1 MHCYGMSQS
10 ITDRFAAVVEVFFF
24 PLSLSIHDKV
34 LLFTC
39 LFFFFF
45 VINKRVS
52 LRSVGDDGTNCDEA
66 LG

>member
-39 LFFFFF
+39 LFFFL
-45 VINKRVS
+45 S
-52 LRSVGDDGTNCDEA
+52 LTRELACA
-66 LG
+66 L